1 MENNIPIPETSQP
14 VRGVRWKQ
22 TTAGVLFVLTYVLFI
37 IANFAPQL
45 LRVTIWSSEHGD
57 MTYISANIITCPLF
71 MLCAFLLLRP
81 LSANRVVRLVTL
93 VLAIAYGFMLVVRV
107 LAFLVFSPESSASLF
122 MCDVMSNW
130 TVFFIMLFAEI
141 FSFGCILKNCA
152 QFLASSRVWVQ
163 LILCFMM
170 IGVTDYAYNLMMDSI
185 PVSVDF
191 MQVYFKDGL
200 FYGIF
205 NALKSILLAIAYYKF
220 AKSDLFCG
228 VFDDSPAPAGAYS
241 IVNKYW
247 AAVLV
252 VIVLFSVAMY
262 LVLSNA
268 DKLLYS

>member
-1 MENNIPIPETSQP
+1 MENNIPIPETLQP
-14 VRGVRWKQ
+14 VRGARWKQ

-45 LRVTIWSSEHGD
+45 LRVTIWSSEYGD
-57 MTYISANIITCPLF
+57 MTRISATIITYPLF

-93 VLAIAYGFMLVVRV
+93 VLAIAYGFLLVVRV
-107 LAFLVFSPESSASLF
+107 LAFLVFSPDTQYAFFLRQQLMGLF
-122 MCDVMSNW
+122 NIALTFVS
-130 TVFFIMLFAEI
+130 I
-141 FSFGCILKNCA
+141 FSFGCILRCCTQLLESA
-152 QFLASSRVWVQ
+152 RVWVQ
-163 LILCFMM
+163 LILCFTM

-191 MQVYFKDGL
+191 MQVYFKNGL

-205 NALKSILLAIAYYKF
+205 NALMFILLAIAYYKF

-262 LVLSNA
+262 LVVSNA

>member
-1 MENNIPIPETSQP
+1 MENNIPIPETLQP
-14 VRGVRWKQ
+14 VRGARWNQ

-45 LRVTIWSSEHGD
+45 LRVTIWSSEYGD
-57 MTYISANIITCPLF
+57 ITRISATIITYPLF

-93 VLAIAYGFMLVVRV
+93 VLAIAFGFMLVVRV
-107 LAFLVFSPESSASLF
+107 LAFLVFSPESDVSLF
-122 MCDVMSNW
+122 MSHDISNW
-130 TVFFIMLFAEI
+130 IAFIMLFAEI

-163 LILCFMM
+163 LILCFTM

-191 MQVYFKDGL
+191 MQVYFKNGL

-205 NALKSILLAIAYYKF
+205 NALMFILLAIAYYKF
-220 AKSDLFCG
+220 AKSDRFCG